1 MKSREDRDYVKLKF
15 ALNEPKIKFTRDKS
29 GHYSAEIVYDAQDK
43 VLISIFTHV
52 KDSAEVIH
60 NITQEM
66 NTIDKG
72 WEGHFVCK
80 EGKGV
85 SHTVQDIRLDSEDGT
100 IFSKDITDGV
110 FPFVTRMVSY
120 SL

>member
-1 MKSREDRDYVKLKF
+1 MQNRQNRDYVKLKF
-15 ALNEPKIKFTRDKS
+15 ALNEPKIIFKKGKS
-29 GHYSAEIVYDAQDK
+29 GTYNAELVYDAQDK
-43 VLISIFTHV
+43 VLISVFTHV

-66 NTIDKG
+66 ATIDKG

-85 SHTVQDIRLDSEDGT
+85 SHTIQDIRIDTADST
-100 IFSKDITDGV
+100 IFSKEVTNGV
-110 FPFVTRMVSY
+110 FPFVVRMVSG
-120 SL
+120 L